1 MSALTQQEQNL
12 VHAIE
17 VMGLSV
23 TKAAEHAGLD
33 KFAAYAA
40 LDKPHVADARTELRA
55 AMQRKVGYS
64 KDEII
69 EGISE
74 AISIARVIADPNT
87 MIRGWESIARLT
99 GHDKPTQVNIN
110 IVGSRVSEVR
120 KELARMN
127 DEQLLQIAGVSDV
140 IDADFYEVKQ

>member
-23 TKAAEHAGLD
+23 TKAAEHVGME
-33 KFAAYAA
+33 KSAAYGV
-40 LDKPHVADARTELRA
+40 LDKPHVATARTELRA

-64 KDEII
+64 KDDII

-74 AISIARVIADPNT
+74 AIGIARVIADPNT
-87 MIRGWESIARLT
+87 MIRGWETIAKLT
-99 GHDKPTQVNIN
+99 GHDKPAQVNIN
-110 IVGSRVSEVR
+110 IIGSRVSEVR
-120 KELARMN
+120 KELARM
-127 DEQLLQIAGVSDV
+127 DDQRLLEIAGVNDV